1 MLKRLSHEQH
11 VRGDDS
17 SIERM
22 PFSLYFE
29 QLCSATAG
37 ENRIE
42 KKYDALEFL
51 VKEKISEVLD
61 VVPHN
66 KLHVQFAD
74 LFDVILTTNYDYT
87 LENTLGPFGQDK
99 PVSPE
104 SKYSLF
110 RRTLNSGKSIWH
122 IHGELH
128 RPNSI
133 VLGYDHYVGY
143 VQKIRN
149 YVTTG
154 IDVSNVE
161 FLVRSPFA
169 NGIAAFEE
177 GKYYSW
183 VDHFLRDTVHIVGLG
198 LDFSEV
204 DLWWLLLNKWRR
216 GSPVS
221 GKTYFY
227 DINSGEGRK
236 SARNSLLQSFGV
248 TLVSVSADS
257 YESGY
262 EKIFSEVKRIVSLP
276 EERLFPINM
285 NLGWQNDPWIF
296 DTESKPAEDLQ
307 SELNFGRKRRGTK
320 KRKS

>member
-11 VRGDDS
+11 VHGDIS

-22 PFSLYFE
+22 PFPLYFE

-37 ENRIE
+37 DDRLE
-42 KKYDALEFL
+42 KKYDSLEFL
-51 VKEKISEVLD
+51 VKNKISKVLD

-66 KLHVQFAD
+66 HLHVRFAD

-99 PVSPE
+99 SISPE
-104 SKYSLF
+104 FKYSLF

-128 RPNSI
+128 RPNSLI
-133 VLGYDHYVGY
+133 LGYDHYVGY

-149 YVTTG
+149 YVTSG
-154 IDVSNVE
+154 IELSNVE

-169 NGIAAFEE
+169 SGVPDFEQ
-177 GKYYSW
+177 GRYYSW
-183 VDHFLRDTVHIVGLG
+183 VDHFLRDTIHIVGLG

-227 DINSGEGRK
+227 DINSGESRK
-236 SARNSLLQSFGV
+236 SARNSLLESFGV

-262 EKIFSEVKRIVSLP
+262 EKILSAIEEKMALP
-276 EERLFPINM
+276 EDRLFPINM
-285 NLGWQNDPWIF
+285 GIGWGNDSWIF
-296 DTESKPAEDLQ
+296 SADSMHSESPQ
-307 SELNFGRKRRGTK
+307 SELDLGPKRRRTK